1 MGKRINP
8 RTRQSTRAYH
18 HGNLIDALISAAVEL
33 IEAKG
38 VENLSLRDV
47 SKRIGVSPGA
57 PFRHFKSK
65 AELLTAVAEQSMSR
79 LTEAVENALTT
90 HGNDDPI
97 VQLSAIGHGY
107 LNWALDNPTHFQ
119 IISSRTLIDF
129 HGSKTLVQQNED
141 IRRLMLEIVAKG
153 QATGCVRKDASP
165 HEVVVNARAFAYGLA
180 RMAVDG
186 HFPEW
191 HVTGAPRKAAEQ
203 ALGLYVR
210 LLMPCRKSGEAAPS
224 SQTLSMGTQKRRRSQ
239 AK

>member
-1 MGKRINP
+1 MSTKIISVYISVTVPRPLMVKRTKP
-8 RTRQSTRAYH
+8 RTSRSKRAYH
-18 HGNLIDALISAAVEL
+18 HGNLIDALITAAVEL

-38 VENLSLRDV
+38 VEKLSLRDV

-65 AELLTAVAEQSMSR
+65 AELLTAVAGQSMSR
-79 LTEAVENALTT
+79 LTEAVEKALTVCT
-90 HGNDDPI
+90 DDDPI
-97 VQLSAIGHGY
+97 ARLTAIGHGY
-107 LNWALDNPTHFQ
+107 LDWALGNPTHFQ

-141 IRRLMLEIVAKG
+141 IRQLMLEIVAKG
-153 QATGCVRKDASP
+153 QTVGRIRNDASP

-191 HVTGAPRKAAEQ
+191 HVTGAPRAAAEQ
-203 ALGLYVR
+203 ALGFYVR
-210 LLMPCRKSGEAAPS
+210 MLMAP
-224 SQTLSMGTQKRRRSQ
+224 QRVRS
-239 AK
+239 